1 MQALAGMDWPAL
13 RDPRNALGSAETFID
28 RAVAD
33 AVAQESQIGASRFC
47 AAGIPER
54 DYNGTNQIPG
64 SARAVS
70 GESS

>member
-1 MQALAGMDWPAL
+1 MQPPAGIDWQIP

-54 DYNGTNQIPG
+54 DYNGTNEIPG

-70 GESS
+70 GEGS